1 MMSSITEYDSSSQY
15 ILQSKEELDD
25 WQEEIKYMV
34 WTLEMEE
41 AKKEPLIEFIRELNL
56 EEWEQAELTDALEIK
71 FGLNA
76 ESIFKVISVCVNSQK
91 DIRPSKIDI
100 SVDLPHS
107 DDHSTLSFNQEI
119 PSDPVKDMETIIA
132 NLDIAQEDK
141 EPLLQFMQEVDLQK
155 WNHGDLIEYLQT
167 QFDVAG
173 ESAIKI
179 IDVCSP
185 PKELSQK
192 VTEDNTKL
200 HKAADEKGTRL
211 DEKANAHESSLSLQ
225 NLDQT
230 SSDQALNEKSK
241 TMFIEVAE
249 DKGDSKQNAKDVESD
264 DNSTSSSE
272 EEEDS
277 DDESMSWEWILIY
290 FLCSLFAVVIL
301 GFGIKFMCCDIEAD
315 KVDLSSDSKGWSDL
329 SQKVTEDNANL
340 HKAADEKGKI
350 LDEKKR
356 EQAKQKCEEA
366 EKEVNSKLNI
376 EEEKRLSCDLSEL
389 DRSLLT
395 FQTKCQDKQKILE
408 IEQKVKK
415 IKSNINEKRQKEIE
429 ELQKKIKDPTSIS
442 DRDDNFDKLE
452 AIKELQ
458 NKMLNEEFERLK
470 KYVIDDQVKVSE
482 EKLQLFEA
490 AIKIDSLAFT
500 NEKQTSKFDEMVNQ
514 FKLNDHLEKDTSQ
527 KDKFNKQRIENV
539 KHLKAD
545 WIESVKLGIIEFQ
558 EFKKETEDWKLDFK
572 EELVSLSKSMA
583 NDAEE
588 AIENLNLKVK
598 KKCEKRYENSPSV
611 FIHFKKIFEDH
622 IKLEKEEFEKGIKM
636 MVKKKLFEAGFT
648 KISEKIVSQNKFS
661 SDKKKLFSSEKLHAK
676 MRDAHE
682 PKKVLSEFPRDNV
695 TEYVNEVQSFET
707 NDETER
713 SEFIDQAINKLL
725 EDSHV
730 QIKNAMDKAT
740 ADILVNIKNYLRREF
755 YQFLEKIFEK
765 AAKDNGHA
773 NGKLY
778 ERKHVKPDKD
788 AIEKYTREVIEFF
801 KKDCNKSISEGYLFK
816 YKLFFNAITDS
827 LDKKNICEQMK
838 TDYEEKM
845 EEMLTDLVENRV
857 DRLAHGYVIPTQ
869 YPCAGFY
876 GDTFNCPCP
885 SVMALFLT
893 LLFCGSGVYFL
904 VFSPTATQ
912 VFGWDAWRNKFVS
925 IFLIIFGCCVFFM
938 YFLFIYYLT
947 QLRTKILKEFFE
959 SFE

>member
-356 EQAKQKCEEA
+356 EQAKQKCEKA

-611 FIHFKKIFEDH
+611 FIHFKKNFEDH
-622 IKLEKEEFEKGIKM
+622 IKL
-636 MVKKKLFEAGFT
+636 KKRNL
-648 KISEKIVSQNKFS
+648 
-661 SDKKKLFSSEKLHAK
+661 KKASK
-676 MRDAHE
+676 
-682 PKKVLSEFPRDNV
+682 
-695 TEYVNEVQSFET
+695 
-707 NDETER
+707 
-713 SEFIDQAINKLL
+713 
-725 EDSHV
+725 
-730 QIKNAMDKAT
+730 
-740 ADILVNIKNYLRREF
+740 
-755 YQFLEKIFEK
+755 
-765 AAKDNGHA
+765 
-773 NGKLY
+773 
-778 ERKHVKPDKD
+778 
-788 AIEKYTREVIEFF
+788 
-801 KKDCNKSISEGYLFK
+801 
-816 YKLFFNAITDS
+816 
-827 LDKKNICEQMK
+827 
-838 TDYEEKM
+838 
-845 EEMLTDLVENRV
+845 
-857 DRLAHGYVIPTQ
+857 
-869 YPCAGFY
+869 
-876 GDTFNCPCP
+876 
-885 SVMALFLT
+885 
-893 LLFCGSGVYFL
+893 
-904 VFSPTATQ
+904 
-912 VFGWDAWRNKFVS
+912 
-925 IFLIIFGCCVFFM
+925 
-938 YFLFIYYLT
+938 
-947 QLRTKILKEFFE
+947 
-959 SFE
+959 